1 MSVSNNNNS
10 NRGNISSYK
19 MAHVAAFEINLIY
32 AACYLPCIRVCACVC
47 VLCFLCFPIA
57 VAPLSLSCSHP
68 LSPFADK
75 GCLLRSG
82 NEFPTNNE
90 NENKT
95 LQCSLK
101 SVDFS
106 QRANAQMCESV
117 CVCPCTTCCT
127 PVPGDIL
134 RLYLLRALLEAYHWL
149 LSLESCWKICSE
161 NFQVELMGN
170 AGRRLQGRN
179 GINM

>member
-1 MSVSNNNNS
+1 MSVSNNNNNS
-10 NRGNISSYK
+10 NRGGSSSYK

-32 AACYLPCIRVCACVC
+32 AACYLPVCPCVC
-47 VLCFLCFPIA
+47 VRVRVVFSVFPNCCSS
-57 VAPLSLSCSHP
+57 PLSAISP
-68 LSPFADK
+68 LADK

-106 QRANAQMCESV
+106 QRANAQMCESM

-149 LSLESCWKICSE
+149 LTLESCWKICSE
-161 NFQVELMGN
+161 NFLVELMAN
-170 AGRRLQGRN
+170 AGKTLQGRN
-179 GINM
+179 DISM

>member
-1 MSVSNNNNS
+1 MPLA
-10 NRGNISSYK
+10 IC
-19 MAHVAAFEINLIY
+19 L
-32 AACYLPCIRVCACVC
+32 CIRVCACVC

-117 CVCPCTTCCT
+117 CVCVRVQHAAHLC
-127 PVPGDIL
+127 
-134 RLYLLRALLEAYHWL
+134 RATYCAY
-149 LSLESCWKICSE
+149 ICY
-161 NFQVELMGN
+161 
-170 AGRRLQGRN
+170 GRCLKLTIGFCP
-179 GINM
+179 

>member
-1 MSVSNNNNS
+1 MSVSNSNNS
-10 NRGNISSYK
+10 NRGGSSSYK

-32 AACYLPCIRVCACVC
+32 AACYLPVCACVC

-57 VAPLSLSCSHP
+57 VAPLPPPHYLP
-68 LSPFADK
+68 ADK

-90 NENKT
+90 NENKI

-106 QRANAQMCESV
+106 QRANAQMCKSMCV
-117 CVCPCTTCCT
+117 CVRVQHAAHLC
-127 PVPGDIL
+127 
-134 RLYLLRALLEAYHWL
+134 RATYCAY
-149 LSLESCWKICSE
+149 ICY
-161 NFQVELMGN
+161 
-170 AGRRLQGRN
+170 GRCLKLTIGF
-179 GINM
+179 